1 MDQSQLLQSI
11 GMAQSAIQGLSSA
24 LGSSIGDKKEQKR
37 QYEYNMEMA
46 RWQNDVNIAN
56 WQMQNEYN
64 LPENQMARLKAAGL
78 NPNLVYGSGTSTT
91 ASTVPS
97 ASKPD
102 GVKPIDYSGIFSR
115 MASAIPNMLDQAL
128 KVAQIDKVSQET
140 SNLSSYQRNLNLEGD
155 MKELQMI
162 AQRYSNAKS
171 KEEAE
176 IWRDYWDNK
185 IVGMRAQNQLTD
197 SNRFNIDSMRSFR
210 DGVQSANVKS
220 STARNMSEIALN
232 VYRKSLITAQIQDV
246 LASAGLKNATVNKIA
261 YEINNLMT
269 DNKYKYELSRG
280 QKINNAIN
288 QILLDNGIN
297 LRSSSYAGY
306 VDKIG
311 YIVGNWLDGLF

>member
-24 LGSSIGDKKEQKR
+24 LGSSIGDKKEQQR

-46 RWQNDVNIAN
+46 KWQNDVNIAN
-56 WQMQNEYN
+56 WEMQNEYN
-64 LPENQMARLKAAGL
+64 LPKNQMARLKAAGL

-102 GVKPIDYSGIFSR
+102 GVKPVDYSGIFSR
-115 MASAIPNMLDQAL
+115 MASVIPNILDQAL

-185 IVGMRAQNQLTD
+185 VVGMRAQNELTD
-197 SNRFNIDSMRSFR
+197 SNRFNIDSMRTFR
-210 DGVQSANVKS
+210 DGVQSANVRS
-220 STARNMSEIALN
+220 STARNISEVALN
-232 VYRKSLITAQIQDV
+232 QYRKSLINAQIQDL
-246 LASAGLKNATVNKIA
+246 LASVGLKQSQVEKVS
-261 YEINNLMT
+261 YEINNLM
-269 DNKYKYELSRG
+269 NNSKYTYELSRG
-280 QKINNAIN
+280 KKINNAIDE
-288 QILLDNGIN
+288 ILLRYGVDVRHHGI
-297 LRSSSYAGY
+297 AGFP
-306 VDKIG
+306 DKITHLVNLYLG
-311 YIVGNWLDGLF
+311 TYE

>member
-46 RWQNDVNIAN
+46 KWQNDVNIAN
-56 WQMQNEYN
+56 WEMQNEYN

-102 GVKPIDYSGIFSR
+102 GVKPVDYSGIFSR
-115 MASAIPNMLDQAL
+115 MASVIPNILDQAL

-171 KEEAE
+171 KEESE

-185 IVGMRAQNQLTD
+185 VVGMRAQNELVD

-210 DGVQSANVKS
+210 DGVQTENLRS
-220 STARNMSEIALN
+220 STARNIADVALNSYRKNLISAQISLTLAQAGLTRQQTENATQALSNLIQDYDLKGIEYDQKTLENQITKLLIDSGVNLRDNSEI
-232 VYRKSLITAQIQDV
+232 
-246 LASAGLKNATVNKIA
+246 GNAVRGI
-261 YEINNLMT
+261 YSIFNLFS
-269 DNKYKYELSRG
+269 N
-280 QKINNAIN
+280 
-288 QILLDNGIN
+288 
-297 LRSSSYAGY
+297 
-306 VDKIG
+306 
-311 YIVGNWLDGLF
+311 